1 MVPFFPRIMENLK
14 MYLIEEQSD
23 ETLCLQIQ
31 SVGKSCLFN
40 SCCTCTENVVNSQ
53 TILLH

>member
-1 MVPFFPRIMENLK
+1 MVPYFPRIMENLK
-14 MYLIEEQSD
+14 MYLVEEQSD

-31 SVGKSCLFN
+31 SVGKSLFD
-40 SCCTCTENVVNSQ
+40 SCCACTENVVNSQ